1 MQTWVVHVTELA
13 EPITKSQLKKS
24 FDQRQAATKAILEAD
39 ARRDG

>member
-1 MQTWVVHVTELA
+1 VQTWVVRVTELA
-13 EPITKSQLKKS
+13 QPIDTTQLEKS